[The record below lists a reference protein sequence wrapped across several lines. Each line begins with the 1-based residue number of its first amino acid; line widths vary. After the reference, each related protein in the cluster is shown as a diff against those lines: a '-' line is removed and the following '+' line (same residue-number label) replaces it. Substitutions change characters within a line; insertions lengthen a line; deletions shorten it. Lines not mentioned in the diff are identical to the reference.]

1 MAISVVL
8 YLQLLGLPEPSGWE
22 GDHHLLVIYL
32 WSVATLRDWRN
43 LTGQGTS
50 GGCRRPAVPGRCAW
64 HSASG
69 AAVAMVAGRLA
80 MERLTAQ
87 LRGVTALAAR
97 RLTTQDGNS
106 GAGRL
111 FAYMP
116 HTMIDALIYNQRLLF
131 FKAQH
136 RRYIFPIQNKVE

>member
-1 MAISVVL
+1 M
-8 YLQLLGLPEPSGWE
+8 LPPSG
-22 GDHHLLVIYL
+22 
-32 WSVATLRDWRN
+32 AR
-43 LTGQGTS
+43 
-50 GGCRRPAVPGRCAW
+50 RCAR

-80 MERLTAQ
+80 LERLTAQ

-97 RLTTQDGNS
+97 RLITQDGNC

-116 HTMIDALIYNQRLLF
+116 HIMIDALLYNQRL
-131 FKAQH
+131 
-136 RRYIFPIQNKVE
+136 